1 MFRRKNREATSRSG
15 ALAIA
20 IALCGLAS
28 TVHAQAPAPS
38 AAASASAPAASAPPS
53 SAPPAPHTEKPK
65 TATLGWARLDGAES
79 CIGTQELAQRV
90 ERLLG
95 RAVFV
100 SPSSAELAIEGR
112 VGRTPEGGFK
122 AVLGVASASGASL
135 GTRELVATTCAELGE
150 TVELAIALMI
160 DPDAKLDGGAPA
172 KPDPIED
179 GGPKVVEKKVFVPVY
194 VPTPSPPKKE
204 PLPWRGEVSAGFAL
218 GFGWL
223 PTISPGVFGG
233 AGLEPP
239 FFIPLESEITFFA
252 PHDEEVAG
260 AAFVRFY
267 SLQGAGFACPLDFK
281 GSLGGLRA
289 CAGLEGG
296 FLVADSEGF
305 AYEDKDESGVYGMF
319 GAVLRGRGTL
329 HVAGPFRLGL
339 GAELNVPFFR
349 PELFYRDKRGAD
361 VTLFQPAP
369 VLGKVSAL
377 ALFAFP

>member
-1 MFRRKNREATSRSG
+1 MFRRTERESTGWSVAFAFAWVALVATP
-15 ALAIA
+15 
-20 IALCGLAS
+20 
-28 TVHAQAPAPS
+28 AQAQPAAPS
-38 AAASASAPAASAPPS
+38 SPAASASSSVAPPPS
-53 SAPPAPHTEKPK
+53 TAAPSTKPK
-65 TATLGWARLDGAES
+65 TATLGWVRMDGAES
-79 CIGTQELAQRV
+79 CVGTQELAQHV

-100 SPSSAELAIEGR
+100 SPSSAELAVEGR
-112 VGRTPEGGFK
+112 VARNPEGGFK
-122 AVLGVASASGASL
+122 AVLSVAAASGASL
-135 GTRELVATTCAELGE
+135 GTRELTAQTCAELGE
-150 TVELAIALMI
+150 SVELAIALMI
-160 DPDAKLDGGAPA
+160 DPDAKLDGTSPTKAEPV
-172 KPDPIED
+172 DD

-223 PTISPGVFGG
+223 PIISPGVVGG

-239 FFIPLESEITFFA
+239 YFIPLESEITFFA
-252 PHDEEVAG
+252 PHDEEVSG
-260 AAFVRFY
+260 AASVRFY

-329 HVAGPFRLGL
+329 HVAGPFGLGL

-349 PELFYRDKRGAD
+349 PELFYRDRRGAD

-369 VLGKVSAL
+369 VLGKISAL